1 MHVLITNDDGIDGEG
16 LKVLADCLSKK
27 NDVWV
32 IAPNCNRSAVSN
44 GITINKTLQLK
55 KHGEQI
61 YSSSGLPAD
70 CVIEALCSNITGCK
84 IDVVISGIN
93 RGANLGTDIIYSGTA
108 AAARQA
114 SVLGYPGIALS
125 IDSDSEDYKY
135 DALANFVEKN
145 LQKLCELYK
154 PGYFLNINAFSLSS
168 YKGVQFTDIS
178 SRKYKDYVV
187 IEKSANS
194 DSDNIFDCFLHGGEV
209 DSLGGNKSD
218 YSSVRSGMI
227 SISRVLSE
235 PIADKI
241 NCNELEWD
249 F

>member
-1 MHVLITNDDGIDGEG
+1 MHILITNDDGIEGEG
-16 LKVLADCLSKK
+16 LKVLAECLSKK

-55 KHGEQI
+55 RYGKQVF
-61 YSSSGLPAD
+61 SSSGLPAD
-70 CVIEALCSNITGCK
+70 CVIEALCSDITECK

-93 RGANLGTDIIYSGTA
+93 RGANIGTDIVYSGTA

-114 SVLGYPGIALS
+114 SILGYPGIALS

-135 DALANFVEKN
+135 NALADFVEKN
-145 LQKLCELYK
+145 LQKLCRLYK

-178 SRKYKDYVV
+178 SRKYKDHVV
-187 IEKSANS
+187 IKKSENCNS
-194 DSDNIFDCFLHGGEV
+194 DDVFDCLLHGGEV
-209 DSLGGNKSD
+209 DSLGGDKSD

-241 NCNELEWD
+241 DYNELEWD
-249 F
+249 L